1 LEETVQFIPNGV
13 DVSPGVPSPRR
24 QPCQPHEESGVLR
37 TSIKKGSRP
46 GAALILCGAVLIVPL
61 LLMQNG
67 PDAAASPTSKGPG
80 LPKAEPA
87 HGTELALHARTGR
100 HARRHLRAT
109 TTLQVRTAPH
119 AGTASVTTSTGTA
132 QEARLVAKRKVAL
145 LIRSTRAAARSA
157 PAGSSGTLL
166 SLHQAGAAV
175 EATPPSE
182 EVVDRGALGPTTTMS
197 PPTTEAIAPPP
208 AAPPAAPY
216 EEGEGQVTYYDHP
229 AGTCASPWLP
239 FGTVVEVTNPAN
251 GESVSCVVND
261 READTSRSIDLATAT
276 FAEIAPLSQGVISAE
291 LSW

>member
-1 LEETVQFIPNGV
+1 MEETVQSIPKGV

-61 LLMQNG
+61 LLIQNG

-87 HGTELALHARTGR
+87 HGTELALRTG
-100 HARRHLRAT
+100 
-109 TTLQVRTAPH
+109 TA
-119 AGTASVTTSTGTA
+119 AVTTADPGTA

-145 LIRSTRAAARSA
+145 LIRSTNAAARSA

-182 EVVDRGALGPTTTMS
+182 EVVDREALAPTTTVS
-197 PPTTEAIAPPP
+197 PPTTEATAPPP
-208 AAPPAAPY
+208 VAP
-216 EEGEGQVTYYDHP
+216 
-229 AGTCASPWLP
+229 TC
-239 FGTVVEVTNPAN
+239 
-251 GESVSCVVND
+251 
-261 READTSRSIDLATAT
+261 RR
-276 FAEIAPLSQGVISAE
+276 
-291 LSW
+291 